1 MYVLFIDKTTGGL
14 EEVPVTG
21 RGAGSISSIV
31 KLMLDVS
38 WYAVAFFLALS
49 ALVLC
54 FAALSPRPRNMQL
67 GIPVSFGLDLET
79 RPVTSPS
86 LGIEGARIEHASGTG
101 TLNIPVV
108 RRGGLLLGAIASLV
122 VMLTLA
128 LLVLGQLRAVF
139 RTLRDG
145 RPFVPANAR
154 RIRWVGVGV
163 ILGELAWSA
172 LVFYAHA
179 YARAH
184 FSVEGIQFV
193 ARPSIN
199 ILGIADG
206 MVILAIAEVFK
217 AGTRLEEDQSLTV

>member
-1 MYVLFIDKTTGGL
+1 MK
-14 EEVPVTG
+14 E

-54 FAALSPRPRNMQL
+54 FAASSPRPVNIQL
-67 GIPVSFGLDLET
+67 GIPVSFSLDLET

-86 LGIEGARIEHASGTG
+86 LGIEGARIEHARGTG

-108 RRGGLLLGAIASLV
+108 RRGGLLLGTITSLL

-128 LLVLGQLRAVF
+128 LWVLGQLRAVF

-145 RPFVPANAR
+145 RPFVPANVR
-154 RIRWVGVGV
+154 RIRRVGVGV
-163 ILGELAWSA
+163 ILGELAWSG
-172 LVFYAHA
+172 LLFYAHA

-193 ARPSIN
+193 ALPSIN
-199 ILGIADG
+199 VLGIADG